1 MAAPQIESVL
11 APATADSGSSINID
25 VTAIDPA
32 ALTVTWTATATNTV
46 TNEVSTPVSATTAV
60 GDPFVIV
67 LTSDSNAVI
76 TAGATPGT
84 FVATFA

>member
-46 TNEVSTPVSATTAV
+46 TNYKPC
-60 GDPFVIV
+60 
-67 LTSDSNAVI
+67 SNLMCRLS
-76 TAGATPGT
+76 
-84 FVATFA
+84 